1 MNKCK
6 NPYPEFLI
14 DEASGIEV
22 SNTNHKVMTGGYKVM
37 KNIGQGI
44 RAVIKA
50 PNGMVLVFD
59 GREEQI
65 PEYQG
70 QYEQVKPHILQ
81 DAPPSAVFS
90 YAFDY
95 GSELKTVPRDEW

>member
-1 MNKCK
+1 MNRYK
-6 NPYPEFLI
+6 NPYPKFLI

-22 SNTNHKVMTGGYKVM
+22 PDTRHKVWAEGYETGR
-37 KNIGQGI
+37 KNRQ
-44 RAVIKA
+44 VIKNTIKA
-50 PNGMVLVFD
+50 RSGMVLVFD
-59 GREEQI
+59 DKGEQI

-95 GSELKTVPRDEW
+95 ESELKTVPREEW

>member
-1 MNKCK
+1 MSTTK

-14 DEASGIEV
+14 DEASEIEV
-22 SNTNHKVMTGGYKVM
+22 PDTRHKVRTGGYKVM

-95 GSELKTVPRDEW
+95 ESKLKTVSREEW